1 MLGFGFLVAKLRL
14 EVGIGL
20 AGSGGRA
27 SMLGILFA
35 VAGMVTIGLAMWR
48 YFVVMRMIDT
58 GSFRPLGYRLT
69 LFALLLIAIGVA
81 IILNLSG
88 AVELPA

>member
-1 MLGFGFLVAKLRL
+1 
-14 EVGIGL
+14 
-20 AGSGGRA
+20 
-27 SMLGILFA
+27 
-35 VAGMVTIGLAMWR
+35 
-48 YFVVMRMIDT
+48 MRMIDA